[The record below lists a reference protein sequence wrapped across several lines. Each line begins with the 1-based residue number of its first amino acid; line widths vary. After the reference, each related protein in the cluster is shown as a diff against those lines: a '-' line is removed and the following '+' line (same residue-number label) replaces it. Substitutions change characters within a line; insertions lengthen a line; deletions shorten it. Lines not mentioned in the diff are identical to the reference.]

1 MKSFVIKGARVF
13 TAERELKE
21 LDVKVENGKIAAVG
35 KNLCAD
41 ETVDAQGK
49 ILSPGFID
57 LHQHGMLRVDCV
69 EDSDRPISTMSAALP
84 KYGVTGFLPT
94 VMTAPLELMGSI
106 TRRFANGIPQEGA
119 RALGLYME
127 GPHLNPIYKGAQEEE
142 YMVPPS
148 MENWE
153 TMNGGHPECI
163 KVLAMDP
170 TREGALEVARNLK
183 GKVVLTCAHTPANW
197 QQARDAFEAG
207 FTHVTHLFNAMKPL
221 HHRDPGL
228 LGAALVDESVTC
240 ELIADLI
247 HLHPDILRL
256 AVKMKGADRIC
267 LITDAMMAA
276 GLEDGDFTLGGQ
288 DVFVRGG
295 AARLADGTLA
305 GSTLTLNKA
314 VYNMVKKVG
323 LPLTTI
329 LPMVTSTPAREA
341 GCGDVRG
348 TIAPGYEADL
358 VLLDDELSVC
368 STWVGGELKYQK

>member
-1 MKSFVIKGARVF
+1 
-13 TAERELKE
+13 
-21 LDVKVENGKIAAVG
+21 
-35 KNLCAD
+35 
-41 ETVDAQGK
+41 
-49 ILSPGFID
+49 
-57 LHQHGMLRVDCV
+57 
-69 EDSDRPISTMSAALP
+69 
-84 KYGVTGFLPT
+84 
-94 VMTAPLELMGSI
+94 
-106 TRRFANGIPQEGA
+106 
-119 RALGLYME
+119 
-127 GPHLNPIYKGAQEEE
+127 
-142 YMVPPS
+142 
-148 MENWE
+148 
-153 TMNGGHPECI
+153 
-163 KVLAMDP
+163 
-170 TREGALEVARNLK
+170 
-183 GKVVLTCAHTPANW
+183 
-197 QQARDAFEAG
+197 
-207 FTHVTHLFNAMKPL
+207 MKPL

-228 LGAALVDESVTC
+228 LGAALVDESITC

-368 STWVGGELKYQK
+368 ATWVGGELKYQK

>member
-1 MKSFVIKGARVF
+1 MASFVIKGAKVF

-21 LDVKVENGKIAAVG
+21 LDVKVENGKIAAIGTDLTADTVVCG
-35 KNLCAD
+35 KD
-41 ETVDAQGK
+41 K

-57 LHQHGMLRVDCV
+57 IHQHGMLGVDCV
-69 EDSDRPISTMSAALP
+69 EDSDRPIKTMSEALP
-84 KYGVTGFLPT
+84 RYGVTAFLPT
-94 VMTAPLELMGSI
+94 VMTAPLEVMGSI
-106 TRRFANGIPQEGA
+106 TRRFANGIPQSGA
-119 RALGLYME
+119 RAIGLHME
-127 GPHLNPIYKGAQEEE
+127 GPHLSVQYKGAQEEE
-142 YMVPPS
+142 YMVAPS
-148 MENWE
+148 LENWE

-163 KVLAMDP
+163 KMMAMDP
-170 TREGALEVARNLK
+170 TRENALDVARALK
-183 GKVVLTCAHTPANW
+183 GKLTLTCAHTPCNW
-197 QQARDAFEAG
+197 QQAQDAFEAG

-228 LGAALVDESVTC
+228 LGAALVNDNITC

-256 AVKMKGADRIC
+256 AVRMKGSDHIC

-288 DVFVRGG
+288 EVFVRNG

-323 LPLTTI
+323 FPLETI

-341 GCGDVRG
+341 GCADCRG
-348 TIAPGYEADL
+348 LIAEGYEADL
-358 VLLDDELSVC
+358 VLLDEDLNVC
-368 STWVGGELKYQK
+368 STWVGGELKYSK

>member
-1 MKSFVIKGARVF
+1 MSSFVIKGAKVF
-13 TAERELKE
+13 TPERKMKT
-21 LDVKVENGKIAAVG
+21 LDVKVQNGRIEEIGTDLSAE
-35 KNLCAD
+35 D
-41 ETVDAQGK
+41 IFDACGK

-57 LHQHGMLRVDCV
+57 IHQHGMLGVDCV
-69 EDSDRPISTMSAALP
+69 EDSDRPIQTMSEALP

-94 VMTAPLELMGSI
+94 VMTAPLELMGRI
-106 TRRFANGIPQEGA
+106 TQRFVKGIPQPGA
-119 RALGLYME
+119 RALGLHME

-153 TMNGGHPECI
+153 IMTGGHPEAI
-163 KVLAMDP
+163 KLLAMDP
-170 TREGALEVARNLK
+170 TREGALDVARELA
-183 GKVVLTCAHTPANW
+183 GKVVLTCAHTPCNW
-197 QQARDAFEAG
+197 QQAQDAFAAG

-228 LGAALVDESVTC
+228 LGAALVNDSITC

-247 HLHPDILRL
+247 HLHPDVLRL
-256 AVKMKGADRIC
+256 AVRMKGPDHVC

-276 GLEDGDFTLGGQ
+276 GLNDGDFTLGGQ
-288 DVFVRGG
+288 EVFVRNG

-314 VYNMVKKVG
+314 VFNMVKKVG
-323 LPLTTI
+323 FPLETI

-341 GCGDVRG
+341 GCSDTRG
-348 TIAPGYEADL
+348 SIVEGYEADL
-358 VLLDDELSVC
+358 VLLDDELTVC
-368 STWVGGELKYQK
+368 ATWVGGELKYSL